1 MNEQNPRL
9 RDAYPYNDSFN
20 AMEVATADRRFE
32 QLIERRERLIE
43 RSRFGILALNGA
55 SAIGILSSYQGLQS
69 QLGMDPRTAL
79 AFFAVGMIL
88 ALVSI
93 HFETIFVGNR
103 AAHMFGHLSELRT
116 IRATLDGHLTEQG
129 EDSLQQQ
136 LGDMRERSERDSVTK
151 IELDDSKD
159 GLPNDFAYSPA
170 ALITLNFAGGAWIGG
185 ILAVWVALLA

>member
-1 MNEQNPRL
+1 MSEVKPRL
-9 RDAYPYNDSFN
+9 RDAYRYNDSFN

-55 SAIGILSSYQGLQS
+55 SAVGILSSYQRLHS
-69 QLGMDPRTAL
+69 ELGIDPRSAL
-79 AFFAVGMIL
+79 VFFAVGMVL

-103 AAHMFGHLSELRT
+103 AAHMFGHLSLLRR
-116 IRATLDGHLTEQG
+116 IRATLDDHLTERNETKFG
-129 EDSLQQQ
+129 EQLEDLEERSNRDSLT
-136 LGDMRERSERDSVTK
+136 R

-159 GLPNDFAYSPA
+159 GLPNDFAYSPI

-185 ILAVWVALLA
+185 ILAVLVALLA